1 MTLSKHITN
10 VQTLNGKD
18 ISSIPV
24 DKVKDFIKK
33 IKDRSGN
40 STRGLCA
47 KCLQKLYDIIKE
59 EAGDKLT

>member
-10 VQTLNGKD
+10 VQTLNDKD

-24 DKVKDFIKK
+24 VKIKDFIKK
-33 IKDRSGN
+33 IKEHSFTTDE
-40 STRGLCA
+40 GLRVVDVNWID
-47 KCLQKLYDIIKE
+47 Q